1 MAWHGTAIRPVRA
14 GRAGPVWCRV
24 APARCSRPLELW
36 RGTHKRPGDWQ
47 KRKCLA
53 SRLLQISS
61 PIRSNARVPRWRR
74 GRAICAESS
83 ARGEGQRSEQPRSGL
98 TWSRQASRMPAAGG
112 EEEEQEGR
120 GHSQEK
126 PRSVASSSEKP
137 ALRRAWKLAGVRLAG
152 VRKGG
157 ALFHQPSR
165 NSPMKVEPA
174 WGGGLPRHH
183 CTHPSCPCPSFPGQP
198 FRPCAVYL
206 PTRSG
211 SFSLSLCFCSHR
223 WGPQGRLIEGPTV
236 PRNEPRLCRR
246 WATRA
251 RPL

>member
-1 MAWHGTAIRPVRA
+1 MAMTMAWHGTVIRPVRA
-14 GRAGPVWCRV
+14 GRAGPVWCGV

-36 RGTHKRPGDWQ
+36 RGAHKRPGDWQ

-61 PIRSNARVPRWRR
+61 PIRSKARVPRWRR

-83 ARGEGQRSEQPRSGL
+83 EQCTRRRTEERATPFRTDVEPSGVSYASGRRRGGG
-98 TWSRQASRMPAAGG
+98 AG
-112 EEEEQEGR
+112 GR

-126 PRSVASSSEKP
+126 PRSVASSSQKP
-137 ALRRAWKLAGVRLAG
+137 ALGRAWKLAGVCLAG

-174 WGGGLPRHH
+174 WGVACLDITRRTPPVPAPPSLASRPDPARFINPLARGLP
-183 CTHPSCPCPSFPGQP
+183 
-198 FRPCAVYL
+198 
-206 PTRSG
+206 
-211 SFSLSLCFCSHR
+211 LSLCVSVSID
-223 WGPQGRLIEGPTV
+223 GAPKV
-236 PRNEPRLCRR
+236 D
-246 WATRA
+246 
-251 RPL
+251 